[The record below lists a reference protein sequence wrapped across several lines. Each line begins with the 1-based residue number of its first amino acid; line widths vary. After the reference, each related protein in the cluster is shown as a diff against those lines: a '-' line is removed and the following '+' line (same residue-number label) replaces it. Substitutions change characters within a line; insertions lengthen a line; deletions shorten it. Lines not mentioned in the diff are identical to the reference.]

1 MIIAIDG
8 PAGSGKSTTA
18 KCLADKLSIFH
29 INTGSMYR
37 AITLKCIN
45 ANVDIYDKS
54 SLNVLLRETSI
65 KFDIKNS
72 DILYLDGLDVSR
84 DIRSSRVTEY
94 VSLVSSIKIVRD
106 NLVKYQRQIAFNKD
120 VVLEGRDIGTIVFPN
135 ADFKFFLIADIKER
149 ASRRKLELER
159 SNNNISLENLIFE
172 ISERDKKDSSRSNSP
187 LIKAEDAIE
196 LDTTRLTIDQQV
208 DFIVSII
215 NKTNK

>member
-1 MIIAIDG
+1 M
-8 PAGSGKSTTA
+8 
-18 KCLADKLSIFH
+18 
-29 INTGSMYR
+29 
-37 AITLKCIN
+37 
-45 ANVDIYDKS
+45 
-54 SLNVLLRETSI
+54 
-65 KFDIKNS
+65 
-72 DILYLDGLDVSR
+72 
-84 DIRSSRVTEY
+84 
-94 VSLVSSIKIVRD
+94 SLVSSIKIVRD

-172 ISERDKKDSSRSNSP
+172 ISELDKKDSSRSNSP